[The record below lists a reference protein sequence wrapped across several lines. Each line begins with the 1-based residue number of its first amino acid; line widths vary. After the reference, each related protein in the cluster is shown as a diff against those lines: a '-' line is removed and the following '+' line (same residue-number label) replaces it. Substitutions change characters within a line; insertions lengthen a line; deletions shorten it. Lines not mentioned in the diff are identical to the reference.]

1 MTSKILTTLA
11 IVLAVCACNNS
22 GITVSEEYPD
32 IFPDYIGVTIP
43 ASIQKLPIRMADGSK
58 CRTSQRQV
66 GDTLWISVTSLGN
79 KNCKGKD
86 NKYNKGDKYNK
97 GNNSSKGDKD
107 NKGNKSYKV
116 RYKEF
121 PIYIS
126 RDEIDP
132 YIAYRLIEPGYE
144 SWNNMGI
151 YTRAL
156 AGFEEKAIVTNEA
169 NAKGCV
175 NCHCFDAGSPDR
187 MLFHARGEKGGTVII
202 DGGSITL
209 NNLKSKGPQ
218 RQGTYPAWHPEGR
231 YVAFSSNTTQQC
243 FTMQGDQPVEV
254 YDTESDIILLDTQS
268 EDVKYII
275 NSEDRLETFPG
286 WSEDGSTLY
295 YCEAPSFADV
305 SGQRGEIRYRLM
317 GIKFQDGEPKGEP
330 FVVYQNDSLSISFPR
345 AAGRYILLTGS
356 AFGTFPI
363 WHKEADLY
371 LFDTSTGELTS
382 AETLNSPDTESY
394 HSWSSN
400 RKWVIFSS
408 RRIDG
413 RYTRLFISHFDG
425 NGNFT
430 KPFLLPQKDPNHNTL
445 RLKSYNIPEF
455 VKGDASGKES
465 KIKNL
470 FQ

>member
-1 MTSKILTTLA
+1 
-11 IVLAVCACNNS
+11 
-22 GITVSEEYPD
+22 
-32 IFPDYIGVTIP
+32 
-43 ASIQKLPIRMADGSK
+43 
-58 CRTSQRQV
+58 
-66 GDTLWISVTSLGN
+66 
-79 KNCKGKD
+79 
-86 NKYNKGDKYNK
+86 
-97 GNNSSKGDKD
+97 
-107 NKGNKSYKV
+107 
-116 RYKEF
+116 
-121 PIYIS
+121 
-126 RDEIDP
+126 
-132 YIAYRLIEPGYE
+132 
-144 SWNNMGI
+144 
-151 YTRAL
+151 
-156 AGFEEKAIVTNEA
+156 
-169 NAKGCV
+169 
-175 NCHCFDAGSPDR
+175 
-187 MLFHARGEKGGTVII
+187 
-202 DGGSITL
+202 
-209 NNLKSKGPQ
+209 
-218 RQGTYPAWHPEGR
+218 
-231 YVAFSSNTTQQC
+231 
-243 FTMQGDQPVEV
+243 MQGDQPVEV

-295 YCEAPSFADV
+295 YCEAPSSDNVA
-305 SGQRGEIRYRLM
+305 GQRGEIRYRLM